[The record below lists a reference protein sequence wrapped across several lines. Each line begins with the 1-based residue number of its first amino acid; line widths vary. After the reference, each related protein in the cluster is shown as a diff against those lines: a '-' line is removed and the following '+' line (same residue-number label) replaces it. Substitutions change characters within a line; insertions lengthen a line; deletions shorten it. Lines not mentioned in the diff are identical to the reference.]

1 MAWSWEWVVLIASHG
16 GETLLGTG
24 TLVGPGRILTAR
36 HVIFDAKGNPKPDLV
51 VRREGSAHFRPA
63 SLAWPGS
70 EALDVAVLTAEVDG
84 AAPSHPLALLSERDV
99 RPGETWN
106 AQGYPKVRHDT
117 PTEKRESEKLEQVG
131 GTTRASVR
139 SELSLDAPTHPE
151 AWGGL
156 SGAAVVIG
164 EQIVGVVRSEPHG
177 WGEQRVS
184 ATLVAAFLREPGFR
198 QALGLG
204 ADDARLADDL
214 AKLEA
219 KIAAQLQA
227 LPRVVDA
234 LAEKLALGDDPRDA
248 RRVARALVHERTG
261 EAIVVAFL
269 QVDED
274 LKDDAARVEDRR
286 AVKNLT
292 WQVLPF
298 ATDWRALLLRGR
310 AALAN
315 GSAFVEL
322 PCSKPDDGGGHPRGH
337 RLRRSCRYVDEGA
350 RARMPAGNAVVRLP
364 AIAEAP
370 FFDHDGKRLVEA
382 TVGHLAVM
390 LLGLAPDDAR
400 LRRNDT
406 ELRREVD
413 EALQYASE
421 AVGDDRLPRY
431 FLMDD
436 ETLREVGSAP
446 AEQARGSAWSWPSP
460 RSATR
465 SRTCASSASA
475 RGSTAKCASRSTSA
489 TCGGRTSEGSPCPTP
504 TSTSPTAR

>member
-1 MAWSWEWVVLIASHG
+1 M
-16 GETLLGTG
+16 
-24 TLVGPGRILTAR
+24 
-36 HVIFDAKGNPKPDLV
+36 
-51 VRREGSAHFRPA
+51 
-63 SLAWPGS
+63 
-70 EALDVAVLTAEVDG
+70 
-84 AAPSHPLALLSERDV
+84 
-99 RPGETWN
+99 
-106 AQGYPKVRHDT
+106 
-117 PTEKRESEKLEQVG
+117 
-131 GTTRASVR
+131 
-139 SELSLDAPTHPE
+139 
-151 AWGGL
+151 
-156 SGAAVVIG
+156 
-164 EQIVGVVRSEPHG
+164 RSEPQG
-177 WGEQRVS
+177 WAGQRVS

-274 LKDDAARVEDRR
+274 LKDDAARVRDRR
-286 AVKNLT
+286 AVKSLT

-322 PCSKPDDGGGHPRGH
+322 PCSKPTMAEVILAGIDC
-337 RLRRSCRYVDEGA
+337 RSCRYVDEGA

-364 AIAEAP
+364 AITEAP

-436 ETLREVGSAP
+436 ETLREVGGTNADGKGERLVV
-446 AEQARGSAWSWPSP
+446 AI
-460 RSATR
+460 
-465 SRTCASSASA
+465 
-475 RGSTAKCASRSTSA
+475 TALGNALPHLRFLRLGKGFDGEVRVALHIGNMWRKDV
-489 TCGGRTSEGSPCPTP
+489 
-504 TSTSPTAR
+504 